1 MSFVDLRAFLDRLR
15 ACGEL
20 VSIARPVDPDL
31 EIAAYIRKSS
41 DMGGPAFLF
50 ERVRGSDMR
59 VVGGVFCSPRKALLA
74 LETDDHHAAIER
86 FVHGIEHAQPPI
98 VVPDGPCKEVKLL
111 GDAVDLTALPFPRYS
126 EQDGGRYSTV
136 GVVICKDPET
146 GIRNA
151 GIYRMQ
157 LHSAREMGIEPAPYT
172 DFAAIYHK
180 AESADRPLEV
190 AVALGVDPVVQM
202 ATQARLPLG
211 VDELTVAGGI
221 RGEPVPLVRCETID
235 LEVPATAE
243 IVLEGR
249 VLPHLRRA
257 EGPFGEFTGYVGAAG
272 QQPVFVCS
280 AITMRHDAIFQAGLT
295 GIPVTENHVMK
306 LLSQEANLLVAIRR
320 WFPEVT
326 GVSYTPEG
334 GADFMVVFS
343 LKQRYAGQAR
353 NLIMAALGSP
363 AHPKLVVVTDDDVDI
378 YDSAKVWWAILTRAQ
393 PSEDVII
400 LARAAA
406 SQLDPSAPEPFVS
419 SVMGIDATRPFG
431 KPFPEIV
438 RIPGVDAVPD
448 WTRELAEALARCV
461 GARPGT

>member
-1 MSFVDLRAFLDRLR
+1 VSFDDLRAFLGYLR
-15 ACGEL
+15 ARGEL
-20 VSIARPVDPDL
+20 VTISSPVDPEY

-41 DMGGPAFLF
+41 DTSGPAFLF
-50 ERVRGSDMR
+50 EHVRGSDMP
-59 VVGGVFCSPRKALLA
+59 VAGGVFCSPRKALLA
-74 LETDDHHAAIER
+74 LETDNHQTAVER
-86 FVHGIEHAQPPI
+86 FVHGIEHAQPPTL
-98 VVPDGPCKEVKLL
+98 VSDGPCKEVKLV
-111 GDAVDLTALPFPRYS
+111 GDRVDLTALPFPRYS
-126 EQDGGRYSTV
+126 EQDGGRYGTV

-157 LHSAREMGIEPAPYT
+157 LHGAREMGIEPAPYT

-180 AESADRPLEV
+180 AEAANQPLEV
-190 AVALGVDPVVQM
+190 AVAIGVDPVIQL

-221 RGEPVPLVRCETID
+221 RGEPVQLVTCETLD

-249 VLPHLRRA
+249 VPPHLRRV

-272 QQPVFVCS
+272 EQPVFACD
-280 AITMRHDAIFQAGLT
+280 AITMRRDAIFQAGLT

-320 WFPEVT
+320 WFPEVAA
-326 GVSYTPEG
+326 VSYTPEG
-334 GADFMVVFS
+334 GADFMVVFA

-363 AHPKLVVVTDDDVDI
+363 AHPKLVVVTDEDVDV
-378 YDSAKVWWAILTRAQ
+378 YDSAKVWWAVLTRAQ

-400 LARAAA
+400 LPHAAA

-448 WTRELAEALARCV
+448 WTRQLAEAMAR
-461 GARPGT
+461 